1 MRSRS
6 SGGEPGG
13 TGPGCPGRQIPNAG
27 QTRLS
32 RVPQSTQESDR
43 NKPGPVPP
51 SSSLST
57 HATGQD
63 DRATRACRP
72 LEPTARLAIRPQRI
86 NVTSPMNACQRSGRL
101 CSAPLHGNVI
111 LTGPRSHAK
120 SPTTTAG
127 SPTGRQQG
135 GDATAARRRHPKM
148 SILSGEDPLHDLV
161 VKLDSKGYSTVATAA
176 LCGRQAAFRSVC
188 EPRLSG
194 SLERRLDHRGS
205 QPVGSV
211 DAGWTVN
218 QFPDRLRVS
227 ERQSRRPGNRQVGPL
242 GADHTDGNV

>member
-1 MRSRS
+1 MNPVVQAQDVPVDKSPMQDTPPLAGAS
-6 SGGEPGG
+6 A
-13 TGPGCPGRQIPNAG
+13 NA
-27 QTRLS
+27 
-32 RVPQSTQESDR
+32 RV
-43 NKPGPVPP
+43 
-51 SSSLST
+51 
-57 HATGQD
+57 
-63 DRATRACRP
+63 RP
-72 LEPTARLAIRPQRI
+72 KQARTCTSIIVTRLAIRPQRI